1 MIEFLKSFV
10 YTLPVRV
17 GIFEGRLG
25 KGEEIV
31 ERKGMRRKYTL
42 LVWIYNSRMA
52 VVFFLYLV
60 RG

>member
-1 MIEFLKSFV
+1 MIEFMESFM
-10 YTLPVRV
+10 YTLPVCV

-42 LVWIYNSRMA
+42 LVWIYNSSMT
-52 VVFFLYLV
+52 VKFFLYLV